1 MFTWNLVD
9 LKRVRWEGPELTP
22 GKHQLE
28 FDFWYDGLGPATMA
42 FGNFSGVGASGTGV
56 LKVDSNTVATE
67 KMEHTIPFILQWDE
81 SLDIGSDTGTPV
93 NDDDYS
99 TPFTFTGRLDKITLS
114 IDRPKLSPGDIKRL
128 QETARAAGD
137 GPSADAG
144 ETSPEATPEVSSG
157 VGLGL
162 KEKVDLHMDKLET
175 CRKEA
180 LAKDLGLVE
189 RISFV
194 GNCMKAQ

>member
-1 MFTWNLVD
+1 M
-9 LKRVRWEGPELTP
+9 
-22 GKHQLE
+22 
-28 FDFWYDGLGPATMA
+28 
-42 FGNFSGVGASGTGV
+42 
-56 LKVDSNTVATE
+56 LKVDGNAVATE

-99 TPFTFTGRLDKITLS
+99 TPFVFTGKLDKITLN
-114 IDRPKLSPGDIKRL
+114 IDRPKLSPEDVKRL

-144 ETSPEATPEVSSG
+144 KASAEAATPEVSSG

-162 KEKVDLHMDKLET
+162 MQKVELRIDKLES

-180 LAKDLGLVE
+180 LAKNLGLVE
-189 RISFV
+189 RLNFV
-194 GNCMKAQ
+194 RGCMQ